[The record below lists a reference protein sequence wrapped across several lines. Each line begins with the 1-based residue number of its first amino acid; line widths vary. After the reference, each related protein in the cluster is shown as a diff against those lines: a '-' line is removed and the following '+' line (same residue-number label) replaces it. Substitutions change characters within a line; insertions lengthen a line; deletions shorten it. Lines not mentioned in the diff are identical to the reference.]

1 MGLDMYLKQD
11 IYIGAKYEH
20 RKVTGVCDI
29 KIPGEKINIPF
40 DRISSIEVDIAYWR
54 KANHIHHWFTKDL
67 DDDVR
72 VEMKG
77 EKILE
82 LVEDCKKV
90 LESLEGQNVV
100 DKVKVGTTYETV
112 HTIVDGEDIDEI
124 ISNMIKNEIDKNKE
138 FISIREYENID
149 LALEILPPT
158 EGFFFGGADIDEYYK
173 YDLESTIEQLKD
185 IDPNEYYIYEA
196 SY

>member
-11 IYIGAKYEH
+11 VYIGAKYEY
-20 RKVTGVCDI
+20 REVTGVCDI
-29 KIPGEKINIPF
+29 QINGKKVNIPF

-67 DDDVR
+67 DDDTR

-77 EKILE
+77 EDILK

-90 LESLEGQNVV
+90 LKSLEGQKVV
-100 DKVKVGTTYETV
+100 DKVKIGTTYETV
-112 HTIVDGEDIDEI
+112 HILIDGENIDEI
-124 ISNMIKNEIDKNKE
+124 ISNMINNEIDKNKE
-138 FISIREYENID
+138 FISIKEYENID
-149 LALEILPPT
+149 LALEILPT
-158 EGFFFGGADIDEYYK
+158 SEGFFFGGTDIDEYYK

-185 IDPNEYYIYEA
+185 IDPNEFYIYEA